1 MCYYTFLNEKL
12 LQRYTFF
19 MIYAYK
25 TSKFAKKIL
34 SNCLILQFSATK
46 TILFCIFCNYKLH
59 KNEAPEVLAPC
70 A

>member
-19 MIYAYK
+19 MIYANL
-25 TSKFAKKIL
+25 FAKKIL

-46 TILFCIFCNYKLH
+46 TILFCNYKLH